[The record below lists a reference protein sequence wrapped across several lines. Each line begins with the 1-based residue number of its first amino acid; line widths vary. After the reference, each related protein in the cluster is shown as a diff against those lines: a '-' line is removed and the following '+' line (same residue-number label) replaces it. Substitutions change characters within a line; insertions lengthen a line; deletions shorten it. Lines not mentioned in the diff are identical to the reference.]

1 LQLCHAGLDA
11 SRLVVEKECP
21 MFTRIGLP
29 QLGLIVVILI
39 VFLIY
44 TQRHRF

>member
-1 LQLCHAGLDA
+1 LDA
-11 SRLVVEKECP
+11 SRLVVEKEC

-29 QLGLIVVILI
+29 QLGLIVLILI

>member
-1 LQLCHAGLDA
+1 
-11 SRLVVEKECP
+11 

-29 QLGLIVVILI
+29 QLGLIVLILI

-44 TQRHRF
+44 TQRHRFRSELMLTRCL